1 MRLLKLFLI
10 RGMIIVFRG
19 QMFHVTSFWKWP
31 DRQSF
36 LFFFAYSHISNP
48 RDSTK
53 PVSSTFKRYSFIAIL
68 FSCTGRIRSYFK
80 RPVDSRNQKKKERKC
95 IAQENCRLL
104 SFVRWKVKERQRW
117 NRETKEEKRGTGNRH
132 RFGRIFE
139 TIRVRQAKTRST
151 FFLLSA
157 TWTERAITLNS
168 NFHVPFALLSASPL
182 RGEKGGGRAG
192 RVYTLSP
199 RFESSSHR
207 VFTFYEKQSE
217 RIFTAIAFTI
227 VSGSHCF
234 LHVKSYRVN
243 GQAF

>member
-80 RPVDSRNQKKKERKC
+80 RPVDSRNQKKKEKKC
-95 IAQENCRLL
+95 TAQENCRLL

-117 NRETKEEKRGTGNRH
+117 NRERRRKKNGGQETVIVSDGFSKRFAFAR
-132 RFGRIFE
+132 RK
-139 TIRVRQAKTRST
+139 RVRPSFSFRPRGRNVQLRLIRISTSLSRSSRPP
-151 FFLLSA
+151 LSA
-157 TWTERAITLNS
+157 GR
-168 NFHVPFALLSASPL
+168 
-182 RGEKGGGRAG
+182 RGGRAG